1 MRTALWYIIDGLFD
15 LLSNEMACL
24 HNYINKITCFA
35 ANIEKQRNTLVRT
48 CTDIFKYVRQP

>member
-15 LLSNEMACL
+15 LLSKEMACL
-24 HNYINKITCFA
+24 HTYINKITCFI
-35 ANIEKQRNTLVRT
+35 ANIKKQRNRLVRT